1 MRIKKAY
8 ESSINSELIRAA
20 WESTGFK
27 IDIIYGEVSSFSF
40 SEDFKTFLRAEAQ
53 HQNPQ

>member
-27 IDIIYGEVSSFSF
+27 IDIIYCEVSSFSF